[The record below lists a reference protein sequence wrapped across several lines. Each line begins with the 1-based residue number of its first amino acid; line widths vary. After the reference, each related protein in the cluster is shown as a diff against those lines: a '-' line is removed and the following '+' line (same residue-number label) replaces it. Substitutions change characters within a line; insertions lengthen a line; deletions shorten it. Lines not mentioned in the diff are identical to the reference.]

1 MERKEFIEKCTFVCL
16 GIAGLSVFMQSCTP
30 AKYVQV
36 NKENNQ
42 LKIARSEFFKET
54 QARKYI
60 VVKAVELNFP
70 IVVYRFSDTD
80 YSALLLQCTHQGVEL
95 NVNGDVLTCSA
106 HNSEFSNKG
115 SVIQGPAEQKLV
127 SYKVSSDTENIYIH
141 L

>member
-1 MERKEFIEKCTFVCL
+1 
-16 GIAGLSVFMQSCTP
+16 MQSCAP

-60 VVKAVELNFP
+60 VVKAAELNFP
-70 IVVYRFSDTD
+70 LVVYRFSDTD

-95 NVNGDVLTCSA
+95 NVNGDILTCAA

-115 SVIQGPAEQKLV
+115 AVVQGPAEQKLV

-141 L
+141 LV